1 MSELLRLHVI
11 PGGRADQPP
20 KKNALKEAPKAP
32 AKEPADPE
40 PLWREVLGDQLRE
53 LRREQ
58 QESLAETAARAGISP
73 QYLSEVER
81 GLKEP
86 SSEMIAAVAG
96 ALGTTLGG
104 LAESVADVLRVRQRR
119 RLCAGEVGTGDVAVR
134 RPDRAG
140 AGGLSGGSAGAAAR
154 GWAGA
159 SGVGRPLKSRRLGAG
174 ESALPDR
181 CPARSSAYS
190 RGPST
195 WSASPYSTAAAP

>member
-20 KKNALKEAPKAP
+20 TKEAPKEARREAP
-32 AKEPADPE
+32 KIPAQEPAAPE

-53 LRREQ
+53 LRRRH

-104 LAESVADVLRVRQRR
+104 LAESVADVLREQREAALLGSR
-119 RLCAGEVGTGDVAVR
+119 HDLAVR
-134 RPDRAG
+134 RELGARRDLAARRP
-140 AGGLSGGSAGAAAR
+140 AGGPVLLALAA
-154 GWAGA
+154 
-159 SGVGRPLKSRRLGAG
+159 
-174 ESALPDR
+174 
-181 CPARSSAYS
+181 
-190 RGPST
+190 
-195 WSASPYSTAAAP
+195 

>member
-20 KKNALKEAPKAP
+20 KKKALKEAPKAP
-32 AKEPADPE
+32 AKEPAAPE
-40 PLWREVLGDQLRE
+40 PLWREVLGGQLRE
-53 LRREQ
+53 LRRGH

-104 LAESVADVLRVRQRR
+104 LAESVADVLREQREAALPGSR
-119 RLCAGEVGTGDVAVR
+119 HDLAVR
-134 RPDRAG
+134 RELGARRDSAARRP
-140 AGGLSGGSAGAAAR
+140 AGGPVLLALAA
-154 GWAGA
+154 
-159 SGVGRPLKSRRLGAG
+159 
-174 ESALPDR
+174 
-181 CPARSSAYS
+181 
-190 RGPST
+190 
-195 WSASPYSTAAAP
+195 